1 MKSST
6 VPQQLHPVA
15 NSPHYS
21 PKPEPRTIWY
31 HPIATKAITSSPYQ
45 HLKGCHRTRVTP
57 TMLHTADRMSRA
69 TCAVTVTLLFL
80 AAFHPTISYT
90 TQHHGHRLGVRDGAN
105 NPMQSLRNH
114 YSKSLH
120 MSTPS
125 DNNDKDLNYY
135 EILGASQDASRGE
148 LKKKYIALARVS
160 HPDAAIGGSNS
171 QDEDVDF
178 QNVAEAWR
186 TLGNPKSRRRYD
198 RQLKAKAWGD
208 AAQKLTNER
217 LEQVAPLASTFMDNL
232 AVPFLRKTSAT
243 VGKAIKTG
251 VKVAEAMSSSEEES
265 TKSYQDGTVEQT
277 TEISMEQN
285 ITTGTTT
292 INDTVEFEAPT
303 EAVQSIVEIAANNQ
317 IEPNGAS
324 TTTTPIAEQPT
335 NVTTSSSSIAEENL
349 VAETT
354 IEEYGDDDMPDE
366 LLDEKSQELQE
377 Q

>member
-1 MKSST
+1 
-6 VPQQLHPVA
+6 
-15 NSPHYS
+15 
-21 PKPEPRTIWY
+21 
-31 HPIATKAITSSPYQ
+31 
-45 HLKGCHRTRVTP
+45 
-57 TMLHTADRMSRA
+57 
-69 TCAVTVTLLFL
+69 
-80 AAFHPTISYT
+80 
-90 TQHHGHRLGVRDGAN
+90 
-105 NPMQSLRNH
+105 
-114 YSKSLH
+114 

>member
-1 MKSST
+1 
-6 VPQQLHPVA
+6 
-15 NSPHYS
+15 
-21 PKPEPRTIWY
+21 
-31 HPIATKAITSSPYQ
+31 
-45 HLKGCHRTRVTP
+45 
-57 TMLHTADRMSRA
+57 MLHTADRRPRA
-69 TCAVTVTLLFL
+69 TCAVTVTVTLLFL

-90 TQHHGHRLGVRDGAN
+90 AQHHGHRLGVRDGAGVRKPDSWLAN

-114 YSKSLH
+114 YSTRLH

-125 DNNDKDLNYY
+125 EEDEEELNYY
-135 EILGASQDASRGE
+135 EILGTSQDASRGE

-160 HPDAAIGGSNS
+160 HPDAAIGGTNS
-171 QDEDVDF
+171 QDKDVDF

-198 RQLKAKAWGD
+198 RQLKAKAWGE

-265 TKSYQDGTVEQT
+265 SKSYQNGTVKLTTERTKEETEIPMEQT
-277 TEISMEQN
+277 
-285 ITTGTTT
+285 ITTTSTT
-292 INDTVEFEAPT
+292 INDKVEIEVEDPT
-303 EAVQSIVEIAANNQ
+303 EVVEPIVEIAANNQ
-317 IEPNGAS
+317 TEPNGAATA
-324 TTTTPIAEQPT
+324 TTLIAEQPT
-335 NVTTSSSSIAEENL
+335 NATSSILEETL

-354 IEEYGDDDMPDE
+354 TEEYGDDDMPDE